1 MVGLKTYKVKDKE
14 TYDEL
19 HNLLN
24 GIAFFRKTDNEFF
37 IKSPNNKV
45 IEYMVG
51 ESKITFL
58 HQPTVG

>member
-19 HNLLN
+19 RNLLN
-24 GIAFFRKTDNEFF
+24 GIAFFRKTDDEFF

-51 ESKITFL
+51 ENKITFL